1 MSGCYL
7 IVMVIMVVQQSALI
21 PNGVLNDV
29 VMVIDELTS
38 KQVVFF

>member
-1 MSGCYL
+1 
-7 IVMVIMVVQQSALI
+7 MVIMVVQQSALI